1 MPQKTEAAARARA
14 EAMFKHRQQ
23 QAADAPKAMAEYR
36 AAERAK
42 YDRMSRLRAL
52 RLARDSRARRAEPS
66 QAPNA
71 RRAPPA

>member
-1 MPQKTEAAARARA
+1 MPLKTEAAARDRA

-42 YDRMSRLRAL
+42 YDRMRQLRAL
-52 RLARDSRARRAEPS
+52 RLAGEAPVRRADRS
-66 QAPNA
+66 QGPNA
-71 RRAPPA
+71 RRTPA